1 MGYRDYQKSR
11 VTMWNTTNPLIM
23 LIILNVMFF
32 ILLNFIKSIYT
43 FSHLQDEAFYRNIY
57 RWFQLSAE
65 PMKIL
70 TRPWTVLTMP
80 FTELKLLMLVSN
92 LIWLWTFGFL
102 VQDLIGDDKLF
113 PAYLYSALVGGLGFV
128 LTAQVGFPELVDSM
142 YFNGP
147 VCGIVGL
154 SIVATTVSPRYR
166 FFPMIGG
173 GIPLWI
179 ITTLFVLLNVVAV
192 SSNLL
197 LFIPYICAGAMGFLY
212 TRLLMSG
219 YDTGFWMSE
228 LYRWTTNWFTPG
240 KRKTTSIRSTRFYDE
255 KGREPFSK
263 RSNLNQ
269 QRIDMI
275 LDKIN
280 QKGYE
285 NLTEEEKKILQQA
298 SKEKF

>member
-1 MGYRDYQKSR
+1 MGYRDYQKGSTT
-11 VTMWNTTNPLIM
+11 VWNTTNPLIM

-43 FSHLQDEAFYRNIY
+43 FSHLQEEAFYRNIY
-57 RWFQLSAE
+57 RWFQLSADPE
-65 PMKIL
+65 KIL
-70 TRPWTVLTMP
+70 TRPWTIITMP
-80 FTELKLLMLVSN
+80 FTELKLLMVISN
-92 LIWLWTFGFL
+92 LIWLWTFGYL

-113 PAYLYSALVGGLGFV
+113 PAYIYSALAGGIGFV
-128 LTAQVGFPELVDSM
+128 LTAQFGFPEMTDAM

-154 SIVATTVSPRYR
+154 SIVATVVSPRYR

-179 ITTLFVLLNVVAV
+179 ITTVFILLNVVAV

-197 LFIPYICAGAMGFLY
+197 LFIPYVSAGAMGFLFI
-212 TRLLMSG
+212 RLLTSG
-219 YDTGFWMSE
+219 YDTGYWMNE
-228 LYRWTTNWFTPG
+228 VYRWVTSRFTPG
-240 KRKTTSIRSTRFYDE
+240 RKKSTGLRGARFYDE
-255 KGREPFSK
+255 KGHTPFTK
-263 RSNLNQ
+263 QSNLSQ